1 MIQKENLRRNKLR
14 TWIKLFHNNH
24 MIKDTTVEDY
34 SGESRTHKVMAALE
48 KACLEFDLEKPIWLE
63 TNIADFKRTAKTRFN
78 KDSFIESVE
87 FDYLELH
94 VIEEDF

>member
-1 MIQKENLRRNKLR
+1 MR

-24 MIKDTTVEDY
+24 MIKDATVEDY
-34 SGESRTHKVMAALE
+34 SDDSRTHKVMAALE